1 MAQVK
6 VGSEQSGSA
15 DGTAGLGV
23 SLPLLATSLALL
35 LVVAAFCFF
44 SWHEY
49 LRWSDQG
56 RVSVETVAALRNLV
70 DALEKSER
78 SMQAYLLSGDRR
90 YLKTGTRASAVIDEQ
105 FTELYRLNLHREQGL
120 TSLKEL
126 RDAVKTKEADL
137 ETSKILIR
145 ENNPWAAIE
154 GIKSG
159 RGRLLMDRLQAIE
172 SGLEHEEQNRLNEGR
187 TKSRRYARLQSRCH
201 VGIGGNFHDCADLD
215 NSHPAVDGGAHSADN

>member
-6 VGSEQSGSA
+6 VESEQSGSA

-70 DALEKSER
+70 GVLEKSER

-145 ENNPWAAIE
+145 ENNP
-154 GIKSG
+154 G
-159 RGRLLMDRLQAIE
+159 RQSKA
-172 SGLEHEEQNRLNEGR
+172 
-187 TKSRRYARLQSRCH
+187 SRA
-201 VGIGGNFHDCADLD
+201 G
-215 NSHPAVDGGAHSADN
+215 VDVF